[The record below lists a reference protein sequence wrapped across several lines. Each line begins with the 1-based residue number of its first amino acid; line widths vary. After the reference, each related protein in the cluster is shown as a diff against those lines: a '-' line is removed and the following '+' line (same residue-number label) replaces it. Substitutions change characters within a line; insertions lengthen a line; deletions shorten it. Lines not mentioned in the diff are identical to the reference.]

1 MTPVIKNLRPISRR
15 DAYAADILYGTNN
28 EFGFDYLRD
37 NMVLAHEQLVQREL
51 RYAIVDEVDNI
62 LIDEARTPLII
73 SGPSDEPSDFY
84 RRFASIVKRLK
95 KSSEDSVEAEEP
107 DGDFVLEI
115 GDRIV
120 YLTEQG
126 VGKGGKG
133 ARRASTLPSRQR
145 RDAALPR

>member
-1 MTPVIKNLRPISRR
+1 MTRAIRTCARSAARE
-15 DAYAADILYGTNN
+15 AYRADILYGTNN

-37 NMVLAHEQLVQREL
+37 NMVLSHERLVQRAL

-107 DGDFVLEI
+107 DADFVLDNRRSYRLL
-115 GDRIV
+115 DRA
-120 YLTEQG
+120 G
-126 VGKGGKG
+126 RRKGGDG
-133 ARRASTLPSRQR
+133 ARA
-145 RDAALPR
+145 